1 MNYVF
6 DSSSFIVLGHFYPD
20 RFPTLWSY
28 FNGLT
33 ADGRVISVR
42 EVNREIVNQSTKQ
55 TLLEWIKAN
64 PTIFLSPSARE
75 TEFIRQMFLIPR
87 FRTLIKTRQVLKGE
101 PAADP
106 FVIASAYVRNACV
119 VTEESRRPNA
129 IKIPDVCDHY
139 SIDCTNLEGLMERE
153 GWRF

>member
-20 RFPTLWSY
+20 RFPTLWSF

-33 ADGRVISVR
+33 ADGRVLSVR
-42 EVNREIVNQSTKQ
+42 EVRRETENQGTKQ
-55 TLLEWIKAN
+55 TLDDWIKAN
-64 PTIFLSPSARE
+64 QSIFLSPSNEE
-75 TEFIRQMFLIPR
+75 TAFIRQMFLIPR
-87 FRTLIKTRQVLKGE
+87 FQSLIKIRQVLKGE

-106 FVIASAYVRNACV
+106 FVIASAFVRKACV
-119 VTEESRRPNA
+119 VTEETEKPNA
-129 IKIPDVCDHY
+129 VKIPNVCGHFG
-139 SIDCTNLEGLMERE
+139 IECTNLEGLMEKE

>member
-1 MNYVF
+1 MTYVF

-33 ADGRVISVR
+33 ADGRVIICEGS
-42 EVNREIVNQSTKQ
+42 NRETRTRAQNKPYLTGLRQ
-55 TLLEWIKAN
+55 TSRY
-64 PTIFLSPSARE
+64 FLSPSNEE
-75 TEFIRQMFLIPR
+75 TAFIRQMFLIPR
-87 FRTLIKTRQVLKGE
+87 FQSLIKIRQVLKGE

-106 FVIASAYVRNACV
+106 FVIASAFVRKACV
-119 VTEESRRPNA
+119 VTEETEKPNA
-129 IKIPDVCDHY
+129 VKIPNVCGHFG
-139 SIDCTNLEGLMERE
+139 IECTNLEGLMEKE